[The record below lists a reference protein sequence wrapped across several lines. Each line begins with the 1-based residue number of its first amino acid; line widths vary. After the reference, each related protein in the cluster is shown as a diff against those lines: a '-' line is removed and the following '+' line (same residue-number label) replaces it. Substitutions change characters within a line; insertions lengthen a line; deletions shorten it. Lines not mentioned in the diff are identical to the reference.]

1 MSPSHQRVAV
11 ITGVSSGIGLACA
24 AHLAQ
29 QGVRIYGLSR
39 RAPETAIPNLT
50 FIQTDVTDNAS
61 VREAVRI
68 VLRNEGRI
76 DILINNAGFGIAGS
90 IEDTSA
96 EEAAGQLDVNLLGAL
111 RLTSAVLPTMRRQ
124 RSGYILNMGSIGGL
138 IAIPFQGIYSASKFA
153 LEGLTESLRLEV
165 RSLGIRV
172 VLIEPGDHRTAF
184 TQARSFTAASAM
196 NPAYRANF
204 DRAVNRM
211 AADEQ
216 GGPAPDRIARLVLRV
231 INTRNPRLRYTAG
244 PTLQRAA
251 IWLKR
256 LFPYALIET
265 ILKVYYG
272 LK

>member
-1 MSPSHQRVAV
+1 MSPSHQRVAI

-29 QGVRIYGLSR
+29 QGIRIYGLSR
-39 RAPETAIPNLT
+39 RVPETPITNCT

-61 VREAVRI
+61 VIEAIRT
-68 VLRNEGRI
+68 VLLNEGCI

-96 EEAAGQLDVNLLGAL
+96 EEAGNQLDVNLLGAL
-111 RLTSAVLPTMRRQ
+111 RLTTAVLPTMRCQ

-138 IAIPFQGIYSASKFA
+138 IAVPFQGIYSASKFA

-165 RSLGIRV
+165 RSFGVRV
-172 VLIEPGDHRTAF
+172 VLIEPGDHRTSF
-184 TQARSFTAASAM
+184 TETRSFTAASAA
-196 NPAYRANF
+196 NPAYRANC

-231 INTRNPRLRYTAG
+231 INTRNPRLRYTVG
-244 PTLQRAA
+244 PAFQRAA

-256 LFPYALIET
+256 LSPYALIET
-265 ILKVYYG
+265 ILRVYYG
-272 LK
+272 LE